1 MASATVTGTVASL
14 NSTGTGFRVE
24 ETWEGR
30 DGRSSRRFWAVWFP
44 KGTGGMAPP
53 VNAHVKVTGLLGTKV
68 SERDNRYV
76 DHTINDAQVE
86 LLNGEPA
93 PAADHRAPVQPY
105 VGNPAYDTP
114 PEDPWATAPIPE
126 SETPF

>member
-24 ETWEGR
+24 EAWEGR
-30 DGRSSRRFWAVWFP
+30 DGRSSRRFWAVWFA

-53 VNAHVKVTGLLGTKV
+53 VNARVKVTGLLSTKV

-76 DHTINDAQVE
+76 DHTINEAKVE
-86 LLNGEPA
+86 LLDGEPRNNEQH
-93 PAADHRAPVQPY
+93 PPVN
-105 VGNPAYDTP
+105 GYDTP
-114 PEDPWATAPIPE
+114 PEDPWANTPGWETVTVPD
-126 SETPF
+126 ETPF